1 MILRLPICS
10 WLVGVA
16 LLLGVRPAPAADSTG
31 AGGTNGMKTLTEAD
45 AIALLTASLQ
55 QDYVKDRGQ
64 LELLFTQP
72 WVASDVPDGPLTVK
86 ILELPTEGVTAAFI
100 IRFQLCTPDGNTVGT
115 WQESMQ
121 AHIWRE
127 VWVAH
132 SDLQR
137 GEAVGDADV
146 ARERRDVLGI
156 HESLAEFTPGDTA
169 LELGQSVQS
178 GAPLLARELKP
189 RSVVHRGELADALLQ
204 NGALSIMLKVEVLE
218 DGAPGQVIH
227 VRNPDSKRDF
237 TGKVA
242 DDRTILVSL

>member
-1 MILRLPICS
+1 MTLRRHIFLWI
-10 WLVGVA
+10 A
-16 LLLGVRPAPAADSTG
+16 LACVWAGAREVLAAD
-31 AGGTNGMKTLTEAD
+31 ATNADAAKTLTEAD

-55 QDYVKDRGQ
+55 QDYVRDRGE

-72 WVASDVPDGPLTVK
+72 WVATNVPNQPLTVK
-86 ILELPTEGVTAAFI
+86 ILELPTEGVTPAFI
-100 IRFQLCTPDGNTVGT
+100 IRFQLCTPDGTTVGT

-121 AHIWRE
+121 AHIWRN

-137 GEAVGDADV
+137 GESIGDADV
-146 ARERRDVLGI
+146 ARERRDVLGV
-156 HESLAEFTPGDTA
+156 HESLAEFTAGDTM
-169 LELGQSVQS
+169 LELSQSVQA
-178 GAPLLARELKP
+178 GAPVLARELKP

-204 NGALSIMLKVEVLE
+204 NGALSISLKVEVLE
-218 DGAPGQVIH
+218 DGAPGQVVH